1 MKRYIPILILVL
13 ISCKDYEFY
22 PVTIAYT
29 KDSLTNRTILVEPD
43 ILKIWDYSPY
53 EEYSSLKVYEYL
65 SSKLLIDSLRYL
77 EQEFKNIENGITYFN
92 KDSSNQ
98 FCLLFILGDNK
109 NIDSV
114 NSIEGMDYKYITRIL
129 TIIERQKYFLKSN
142 SEKIIQ
148 NNGEPPPPPI
158 PPPIQLTGRCK

>member
-1 MKRYIPILILVL
+1 MKKYISILILVL

-29 KDSLTNRTILVEPD
+29 KDSLTNRTILVETD
-43 ILKIWDYSPY
+43 ILKIWDYSPF
-53 EEYSSLKVYEYL
+53 EDYSSLKVYKYL
-65 SSKLLIDSLRYL
+65 PSKILIDSLRYL
-77 EQEFKNIENGITYFN
+77 QQEFKNIEKGITYLN
-92 KDSSNQ
+92 KDSSSQ
-98 FCLLFILGDNK
+98 FCILFILGDNK

-114 NSIEGMDYKYITRIL
+114 NSIEGMDYKHITRIL
-129 TIIERQKYFLKSN
+129 TIIERQKYFLKCS
-142 SEKIIQ
+142 SENIIQ